1 MKPIIIVDSASD
13 LGQIEGRDIPSL
25 PLRVLLGE
33 REGLDGVDILPE
45 DIYKYFDKTKKTP
58 KTAAVEPARFQELFE
73 KLTAEGREVI
83 YISVASTMSGCYNN
97 ARIAAEGMEGVYVV
111 ESRWLSGGAA
121 LLALYADDLA
131 EQGMSAPEI
140 VKKVEARRDDV
151 KLSLILDTMTFL
163 YKGGRCK
170 AVQALVAGVLKI
182 KPAIIMQDEKLFV
195 GKKYIGPANRSFMK
209 YAADMLKN
217 AKIDPKYFFLVHT
230 SPSPE
235 LLEKVKEQIR
245 GVCPE
250 VNIVDRVASA
260 TVTSHC
266 GKGGFALIY
275 LQPQKSE

>member
-1 MKPIIIVDSASD
+1 MRPIIVVDSASD
-13 LGQIEGRDIPSL
+13 LGQTEGRDIQSL
-25 PLRVLLGE
+25 PLRVLLGD

-45 DIYKYFDKTKKTP
+45 DIYKYFEKTKKTP

-73 KLTAEGREVI
+73 KLTSEGREVI
-83 YISVASTMSGCYNN
+83 YVAVASTMSGCYNN
-97 ARIAAEGMEGVYVV
+97 ARIAAEGMNGVYVID
-111 ESRWLSGGAA
+111 SHWLSAGAA

-131 EQGMSAPEI
+131 EEGLSAPEI
-140 VKKVEARRDDV
+140 VKKVEARRGDV

-170 AVQALVAGVLKI
+170 AVAAFVAGVLKI

-209 YAADMLKN
+209 YANDMLKN
-217 AKIDPKYFFLVHT
+217 AKIDPKYFFLIHT
-230 SPSPE
+230 SPSRE
-235 LLEKVKEQIR
+235 LLDKVRQQIID
-245 GVCPE
+245 VCPD
-250 VNIVDRVASA
+250 VNIIERVASA

-275 LQPQKSE
+275 LEPQKSE